1 MTTDND
7 HELLERLRDT
17 PRLFEILR
25 ETNDTGLALQK
36 QLRAQFPDDIVRA
49 ALTLQ
54 ELRGLAGDKFS
65 RADRMWFDRVGF
77 EQSTPETV
85 ARHKAQRFTGP
96 VWDYCCGIGSDAI
109 ALAGQG
115 DVVSVD
121 LNPAACLRTRWN
133 AEAYD
138 VAARVRVVCADVE
151 SLSDRSGLVH
161 IDPDRRAASHRR
173 TLRIEDYRPGL
184 PFLYRLMDEFDGGA
198 IKLGPA
204 SNFPGKFADA
214 EVELVS
220 LNGEC
225 KEATVWFGRLA
236 GDISHRATVLPTGE
250 TLAGNPLDEY
260 APVELLSQFLYDPD
274 PAVVRAGL
282 IDLLA
287 EQRGFFRLDNGEEYL
302 TSNDLIETPF
312 VRAFEVLAELPNN
325 DRTIRRWFREADIGQ
340 VEIKCRHV
348 PIDVE
353 AIRRKLPLT
362 GSQAAVLIYAKIGGK
377 TRAVTCRRVQCS
389 G

>member
-1 MTTDND
+1 
-7 HELLERLRDT
+7 
-17 PRLFEILR
+17 
-25 ETNDTGLALQK
+25 
-36 QLRAQFPDDIVRA
+36 
-49 ALTLQ
+49 
-54 ELRGLAGDKFS
+54 
-65 RADRMWFDRVGF
+65 
-77 EQSTPETV
+77 
-85 ARHKAQRFTGP
+85 
-96 VWDYCCGIGSDAI
+96 
-109 ALAGQG
+109 
-115 DVVSVD
+115 
-121 LNPAACLRTRWN
+121 
-133 AEAYD
+133 
-138 VAARVRVVCADVE
+138 
-151 SLSDRSGLVH
+151 
-161 IDPDRRAASHRR
+161 
-173 TLRIEDYRPGL
+173 
-184 PFLYRLMDEFDGGA
+184 MDEFDGGA

-250 TLAGNPLDEY
+250 TLAGNPLDAY